1 MTDPME
7 RTCSNDRYYLVAY
20 SKKHNN
26 FTHYSVG
33 RMEKVEVEDVT
44 NEYDKERF
52 GFNINAYRKQA
63 FGMYAGAEREVE
75 LTVDNDCVD
84 AIIDRFGENVEMRG
98 GVN

>member
-44 NEYDKERF
+44 NEYDKERSQDIHASSSF
-52 GFNINAYRKQA
+52 PRQMGSTMALSST
-63 FGMYAGAEREVE
+63 M
-75 LTVDNDCVD
+75 
-84 AIIDRFGENVEMRG
+84 EMIRRIKE
-98 GVN
+98 